1 MLTDEKVKAGF
12 EAAGDRMDDIEGD
25 VDGLGAA
32 VKEIGEM
39 VRRYSK
45 MMTETRAYARPDDPR
60 TVFATKEEAK
70 EFGEIVVSVLRSMP
84 LDKEKSQ
91 DSQTIAA
98 GSVLVGEELSSR
110 LIELMGVY
118 GKFRKN
124 CQIVQM
130 NSQRLDV
137 PKISGNV
144 TIYVPG
150 QKVSITESGMTFG
163 SVRLDVRAFA
173 AYVGVSRELDD
184 DAVISIGEIIARSM
198 IRSLV
203 KKEDEIGFVGDGTE
217 TYNGM
222 SGIVGA
228 FWSIDDDQANIAGL
242 KTGSG
247 NAYSELALVD
257 FEGTIALLPPEF
269 DEFAKWY
276 MHKRFYYNVIMPLVR
291 AAGVGNFIDLIT
303 DRKAR
308 YFMGYEIEFV
318 HCMPYAEAD
327 SQICAV
333 LGDLRDGA
341 YLGERKQLEL
351 ERSDHVLFQNYMTAF
366 RGVERIDINA
376 FGVGD
381 GTNPGPIVG
390 LITAAS

>member
-1 MLTDEKVKAGF
+1 MAGESFVPHGQEAVVLFFCRRLPFTDKIKPESYGELIMLTDEKVKAGF

-137 PKISGNV
+137 PKISGDV

-150 QKVSITESGMTFG
+150 QKVSI
-163 SVRLDVRAFA
+163 L
-173 AYVGVSRELDD
+173 
-184 DAVISIGEIIARSM
+184 
-198 IRSLV
+198 SL
-203 KKEDEIGFVGDGTE
+203 IH
-217 TYNGM
+217 
-222 SGIVGA
+222 I
-228 FWSIDDDQANIAGL
+228 
-242 KTGSG
+242 
-247 NAYSELALVD
+247 
-257 FEGTIALLPPEF
+257 
-269 DEFAKWY
+269 
-276 MHKRFYYNVIMPLVR
+276 
-291 AAGVGNFIDLIT
+291 
-303 DRKAR
+303 
-308 YFMGYEIEFV
+308 
-318 HCMPYAEAD
+318 
-327 SQICAV
+327 
-333 LGDLRDGA
+333 
-341 YLGERKQLEL
+341 
-351 ERSDHVLFQNYMTAF
+351 
-366 RGVERIDINA
+366 
-376 FGVGD
+376 
-381 GTNPGPIVG
+381 
-390 LITAAS
+390 